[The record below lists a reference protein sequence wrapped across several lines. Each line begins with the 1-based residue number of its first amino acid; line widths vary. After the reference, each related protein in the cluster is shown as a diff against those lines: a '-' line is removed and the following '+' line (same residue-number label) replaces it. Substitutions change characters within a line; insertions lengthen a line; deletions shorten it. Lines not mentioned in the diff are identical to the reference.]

1 MFKKRTGRWVSNGP
15 FFNLYVVCCYSASF
29 SAASFSAGA
38 SSGVKSVMPALIK
51 MLYQESSFLMSLG

>member
-29 SAASFSAGA
+29 SAASFYAGA